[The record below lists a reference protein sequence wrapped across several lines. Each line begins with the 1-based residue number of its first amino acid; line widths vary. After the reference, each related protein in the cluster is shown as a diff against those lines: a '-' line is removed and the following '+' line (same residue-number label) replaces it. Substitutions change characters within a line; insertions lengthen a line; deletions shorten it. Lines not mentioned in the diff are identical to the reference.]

1 MRNGNEGTMELFEE
15 IYGSYFQAVRRIL
28 LDAEAEP
35 LTRKEMEEDILSV
48 SSMDG
53 VLAIL
58 PKLLDGAWSS
68 LLNREEDGRF
78 SCALKRE
85 QKGKVERKSFN
96 LPLTK
101 LQKSWLK
108 ALLSDPRFRLFF
120 PEDALKQLE
129 TAFGDVPA
137 LYEPSDF
144 HYFDRYADG
153 DPYEDPTYR
162 EIFQTI
168 LKAMTGKCPL
178 FTAYES
184 RKGNPMTLEVLPCR
198 FQYSPKDDKFR
209 LLCVSLAHGRPKQF
223 QVMNIARMRG
233 CFLSRNPVPEGFD
246 FDITRFQRQAEEPV
260 QIRIRNERNAL
271 ERCML
276 RFANYEKQTTYEP
289 ESDTWLCS
297 ICYDPAD
304 ETELLIDLL
313 SFGPVIRILGPETFL
328 AEVRRRVQR
337 QHELFYSCVE

>member
-15 IYGSYFQAVRRIL
+15 IYGSYFQAIRRIL

-58 PKLLDGAWSS
+58 PKLLEGAFRP
-68 LLNREEDGRF
+68 LLNSEEDGRF

-85 QKGKVERKSFN
+85 QKEKNDSFLK

-108 ALLSDPRFRLFF
+108 ALLPDPRFRLFF
-120 PEDALKQLE
+120 PDDALKELE
-129 TAFGDVPA
+129 EAFENVPA

-153 DPYEDPTYR
+153 DPYEDPSYR

-168 LKAMTGKCPL
+168 LKAMIGKCPL
-178 FTAYES
+178 FTAYEG
-184 RKGNPMTLEVLPCR
+184 RRGNPLTLEVLPCR
-198 FQYSPKDDKFR
+198 FQYSLKDDKFR

-223 QVMNIARMRG
+223 HVMNAARIRG
-233 CFLSRNPVPEGFD
+233 CFLSKNPVPQGFD
-246 FDITRFQRQAEEPV
+246 WDITRFQRQAGEPV

-276 RFANYEKQTTYEP
+276 HFANYEKQTVYEP